1 MKPAGFDILYE
12 EGPCLAVD
20 KPGGLL
26 TQAPPHIDSLEKRLR
41 QYLQQRD
48 AKPGRIYLGVP
59 HRLDRPVSGVLL
71 FARHV
76 RAARRLSGQFERRM
90 VDKRY
95 VALLEGALDND
106 AGEWVDY
113 IGKVPDQP
121 RRSAGGRPPAGA
133 VGPPALP
140 RALPRGGVHVRGHR
154 TRHREVSSDSH
165 PGGLTSASSSGRRTI
180 WCSADFWPG
189 LPRRARPVHRTTCPE
204 HLLLSSDDTRIPDGG
219 RAAAGL
225 LGRPRTTLTRLAADG
240 LTRT

>member
-1 MKPAGFDILYE
+1 MKPDGFDVLYE

-26 TQAPPHIDSLEKRLR
+26 TQAPPHIDSLERRLR

-48 AKPGRIYLGVP
+48 AKPGRMYLGVP

-95 VALLEGALDND
+95 VALLEGELDDD
-106 AGEWVDY
+106 AGQWVDY
-113 IGKVPDQP
+113 LGKVPEQARAEVLAADHPQA
-121 RRSAGGRPPAGA
+121 RLARLRYRVLCRAGD
-133 VGPPALP
+133 
-140 RALPRGGVHVRGHR
+140 VHVRGNR
-154 TRHREVSSDSH
+154 TRHRPVSPDPR
-165 PGGLTSASSSGRRTI
+165 PGGLAPASRGGRLSIRRA
-180 WCSADFWPG
+180 ADLRPG
-189 LPRRARPVHRTTCPE
+189 VLRRARAVHCAARPQ
-204 HLLLSSDDTRIPDGG
+204 HHVLSSDDARIPDGR

-225 LGRPRTTLTRLAADG
+225 LGRSRAAV
-240 LTRT
+240 TEP